1 MQGYQTLCANTNI
14 VCNMCSQEDEPQ
26 PPVARGAWPD
36 AQIKYLATVDLQTLA
51 RDLHVEHSSIAGDQT
66 KISRD
71 VKIKDI
77 PLVDLKSACAQ

>member
-1 MQGYQTLCANTNI
+1 
-14 VCNMCSQEDEPQ
+14 MCSQEDEPQ

-51 RDLHVEHSSIAGDQT
+51 RDLHLEHALEHWSIAGDQT
-66 KISRD
+66 KIWRD

-77 PLVDLKSACAQ
+77 PLADLKSACAQ

>member
-1 MQGYQTLCANTNI
+1 M
-14 VCNMCSQEDEPQ
+14 CNMCSQEDEPQ

-36 AQIKYLATVDLQTLA
+36 AQIKYLATVDLQTFA
-51 RDLHVEHSSIAGDQT
+51 RDLHLWSMHWSIVGDQT
-66 KISRD
+66 KIWQD